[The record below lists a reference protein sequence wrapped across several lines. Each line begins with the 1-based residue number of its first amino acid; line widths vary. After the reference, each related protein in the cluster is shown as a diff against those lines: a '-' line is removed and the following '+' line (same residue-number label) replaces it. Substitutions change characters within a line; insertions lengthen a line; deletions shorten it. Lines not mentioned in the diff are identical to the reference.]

1 MKKIQNQKNKQEEG
15 TTMSAVPIIR
25 ENLSANR
32 EAPRSDHPT
41 AAAPSENSF
50 RHATR
55 IQESLTSGPERRAL
69 LWLAARMPA
78 AINSDHLTLLGFAAM
93 FLAGCS
99 YALAR
104 YTPWGLLA
112 ATLCLTLNWFGD
124 SLDGTLARVRNKQRP
139 RYGFYVD
146 HMIDSFGALFLM
158 GGLAASGFVDWR
170 IAAGMLVA
178 FLLLSIETYLASY
191 TLGLFRLSFAKFGP
205 TEIRILLAAAN
216 LALFFHPNAHVPG
229 TGYRLLDLG
238 GLIAIASM
246 AVMVIVTAAIHTMR
260 LYREETR

>member
-1 MKKIQNQKNKQEEG
+1 VTSTSTVPAILSHDTGNGQN
-15 TTMSAVPIIR
+15 
-25 ENLSANR
+25 
-32 EAPRSDHPT
+32 PRLHSPS
-41 AAAPSENSF
+41 PSENSF

-55 IQESLTSGPERRAL
+55 IQESITSGLERKAL

-78 AINSDHLTLLGFAAM
+78 AINSDHLTALGLVAM

-99 YALAR
+99 YAFAR
-104 YTPWGLLA
+104 WSPWGLVA
-112 ATLCLTLNWFGD
+112 ATVWLAINWFGD
-124 SLDGTLARVRNKQRP
+124 SLDGTIARVRNKQRP

-158 GGLAASGFVDWR
+158 GGLGASGFVDWR
-170 IAAGMLVA
+170 IAAGLLVA

-191 TLGLFRLSFAKFGP
+191 TLGVFRLSFAKFGP

-216 LALFFHPNAHVPG
+216 LALFFHPNAHLPNS
-229 TGYRLLDLG
+229 TYRLLDVS

-246 AVMVIVTAAIHTMR
+246 AVMVVVTAGIHTLR